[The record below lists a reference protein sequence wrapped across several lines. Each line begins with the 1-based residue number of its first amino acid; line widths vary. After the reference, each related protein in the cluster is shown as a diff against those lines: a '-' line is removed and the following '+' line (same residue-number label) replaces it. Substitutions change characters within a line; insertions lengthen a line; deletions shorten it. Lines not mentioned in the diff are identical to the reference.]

1 MLWVGTSGF
10 QYLEWKGSFY
20 PATLSTAKML
30 SYYAGQFSTT
40 EINYSFRRIP
50 SVKTLTNWW
59 AQTPAVF
66 RFSLKAPQEITHIRR
81 LRDCEEVLSRFI
93 EALATLKEKLGPVL
107 FQLPPF
113 FKSDTSVLE
122 DFLGSL
128 PNGFKSA
135 FEFRHASWFNND
147 TYRLLKKSNIALC
160 IADAESLTTPVVVTA
175 DYGYFRLRNPAYTK
189 DDILRWAS
197 VVAEQQA
204 KLSDVYV
211 YFKHEES
218 GVGPQFA
225 KQLLKSVGAGG
236 SRQETRSQGEL
247 WR

>member
-10 QYLEWKGSFY
+10 QYPEWKGSFY

-30 SYYAGQFSTT
+30 PYYADQFSTT

-50 SVKTLTNWW
+50 SVKTLTHWSV
-59 AQTPAVF
+59 QTPPEF
-66 RFSLKAPQEITHIRR
+66 RFSLKAPQEITHIGK

-113 FKSDTSVLE
+113 LKSDTPVLK
-122 DFLGSL
+122 DFLNSL
-128 PNGFKSA
+128 PDGFICA
-135 FEFRHASWFNND
+135 FEFRHASWFND
-147 TYRLLKKSNIALC
+147 ETYRVLKKRNVALC
-160 IADAESLTTPVVVTA
+160 IADTESLTTPVVVTA

-189 DDILRWAS
+189 DDISRWAS
-197 VVAEQQA
+197 IVAEQQA
-204 KLSDVYV
+204 KLQDVYV

-218 GVGPQFA
+218 GVGPKFA
-225 KQLLKSVGAGG
+225 QQLLTSLGASGV
-236 SRQETRSQGEL
+236 RKEARSQGEL
-247 WR
+247 GC